1 MNVVK
6 YSVEKNMAEYKEQQA
21 QAKNYSFDVQKLYI
35 EMLLADAES
44 FARAQNIF
52 KPESFDRKLQPI
64 AKFVKDYMDEYKVMP
79 EVEIVN
85 AEHDIKLKTAKDLDP
100 AHFNWLLDEFETFS
114 RHKALERAILSSA
127 DLLERGDYGPV
138 EDMVKEAVQVGLTRD
153 LGTDY
158 FEDPKGRL
166 EALKANNG
174 QISTGW
180 NNLDK
185 KLFGGFN
192 RGELNIFAGG
202 SGAGKSLFLQN
213 LAVNWATTGLNV
225 CYISFELSE
234 QLTAMRLDAMMTNIP
249 TKKVFPEIDTVEMK
263 VKMLAKKSGNLQ
275 IKYLPSGST
284 VLDVRTY
291 LKELELKTK
300 KKIDCILIDYLDLMM
315 PKSKRIS
322 PADLFIK
329 DKYVSEELRNLVVE
343 KQCVLATASQLN
355 RASVEEI
362 EFDHSHISG
371 GLSKIQTADNVIGIF
386 TSRAMKERG
395 RYQIQFMKTRSSSGV
410 GQKVDLEFDVDS
422 LRIRDLADDP
432 EYKQFD
438 KQRSTIYDSL
448 KQTSKV
454 SVDKPDTPKMPD
466 PTKGDTIGKVKA
478 NVEGGKL
485 RQLLNELHSDEEQ

>member
-1 MNVVK
+1 
-6 YSVEKNMAEYKEQQA
+6 MAEYT
-21 QAKNYSFDVQKLYI
+21 FDVQKLYI

-52 KPESFDRKLQPI
+52 NPESFDRKLQPI

-79 EVEIVN
+79 DVDQVN
-85 AEHDIKLKTAKDLDP
+85 AKHDIKLKSAKDLDP

-114 RHKALERAILSSA
+114 RHKALEQAILSSA
-127 DLLERGDYGPV
+127 DLLEKGDYGPV
-138 EDMVKEAVQVGLTRD
+138 EDMVKDAVNVGLTRD

-158 FEDPKGRL
+158 FEDPRGRL
-166 EALKANNG
+166 EALKDNNG

-180 NNLDK
+180 QNLDK

-213 LAVNWATTGLNV
+213 LAVNWAQAGLNV

-249 TKKVFPEIDTVEMK
+249 TKKVFPEIDNVEMK
-263 VKMLAKKSGNLQ
+263 VKMLKKKSGNLQ
-275 IKYLPSGST
+275 IKYLPSGSN

-291 LKELELKTK
+291 LKELELKNK

-454 SVDKPDTPKMPD
+454 SAGDGTPKDARPEVPD
-466 PTKGDTIGKVKA
+466 PRKGDTVGKVKA
-478 NVEGGKL
+478 TVEGGKL

>member
-1 MNVVK
+1 
-6 YSVEKNMAEYKEQQA
+6 MAEYT
-21 QAKNYSFDVQKLYI
+21 FDVQKLYI

-52 KPESFDRKLQPI
+52 NPGSFDRKLQPI

-85 AEHDIKLKTAKDLDP
+85 AQHDIKLKTAKDLDP

-114 RHKALERAILSSA
+114 RHKALEQAILSSA
-127 DLLERGDYGPV
+127 DLLEKGDYAPV
-138 EDMVKEAVQVGLTRD
+138 EDMVKEAVSVGLTRD

-213 LAVNWATTGLNV
+213 LAVNWAQAGLNV

-234 QLTAMRLDAMMTNIP
+234 ALTAMRLDAMMTNIP
-249 TKKVFPEIDTVEMK
+249 TKKVFPEIDNVEMK
-263 VKMLAKKSGNLQ
+263 VKMLKKKSGTLQ
-275 IKYLPSGST
+275 IKYLPSGSN

-291 LKELELKTK
+291 LKELELKNK

-438 KQRSTIYDSL
+438 KQRSTIYDNL

-454 SVDKPDTPKMPD
+454 SASGGPSTDARPGVPD

-478 NVEGGKL
+478 TVEGGKL